1 MLNDIQRLREATGA
15 GVMDCKRALDDTK
28 GDFEAATDLIKE
40 RGLVKAEKKSQRS
53 TSAGLLETYVHNGRV
68 GVLLELRCE
77 TDFVARADAFRQL
90 AHELVMQIAAMN
102 PADIEALNE
111 QLCIKDESM
120 TIEDLVKKNIAL
132 LGENIRIEKFCRY
145 EL

>member
-15 GVMDCKRALDDTK
+15 GVMDCKRALDDAK
-28 GDFEAATDLIKE
+28 NDFEAAVDLIKE
-40 RGLVKAEKKSQRS
+40 RGLVKAEKKSERS
-53 TSAGLLETYVHNGRV
+53 TGAGLLETYVHNGRV

-102 PADIEALNE
+102 PADIDVLSK
-111 QLCIKDESM
+111 QPCIKDESM